1 MILINPKGSLLFKRK
16 LYRCSLGKNGLS
28 RNKVEGDN
36 CTPVGL
42 YSLGK
47 LYIRTDRIKNLKTHF
62 KYVSIKETM
71 AWSDDPNSKNY
82 NKLIHT
88 KYEHTEKLFR
98 KDSLYDLL
106 LVIKYNMI
114 PTIPHKGSAI
124 FIHVANKSYSSTKG
138 CIALGKEDFKEIL
151 FTLKPSDKIKISE
164 YK

>member
-1 MILINPKGSLLFKRK
+1 MIIINKKGFLLFKKK

-62 KYVSIKETM
+62 KYVSIKKNM

-82 NKLIHT
+82 NKLLYT
-88 KYEHTEKLFR
+88 KCEHTEKLFR
-98 KDSLYDLL
+98 KDDLYDLI
-106 LVIKYNMI
+106 LVIKYNML
-114 PTIPHKGSAI
+114 PTIPYKGSAL
-124 FIHVANKSYSSTKG
+124 FIHIAKKYYDSTKG
-138 CIALGKEDFKEIL
+138 CVALNKDDFKEIL
-151 FTLKPSDKIKISE
+151 YTLKPSDKIKISD
-164 YK
+164 Y